1 MNAKISLFIICV
13 EAIIYLLLYNL
24 HECAFKYDKK
34 YFSEGWGYKKISIE
48 GGGGLLIGW
57 GEFWQKNLRGGG
69 LLVQKGWMF
78 LQGDVKPTFEPHQ
91 YYCGNLP
98 WEPVDEC
105 VGVAWISF
113 FLVLNTC
120 QMAKACFVFA
130 ILIRNFAIQWS
141 PIFSTKN
148 RAPLQMFSCKL
159 YERYQNSCLIS
170 HLGRLLLAYETWT
183 HNI

>member
-48 GGGGLLIGW
+48 GGGLLIGW

-130 ILIRNFAIQWS
+130 ILIRIFAIQWS